1 MPFRGSVYL
10 KPVAR
15 TDEQRKTI
23 YLTVAI
29 VVAFLVHRLKVPI
42 FVVVLWLKV
51 LALHRGVTAVSRLP
65 RLTILQHRP
74 RALGRAQRLDV
85 S

>member
-29 VVAFLVHRLKVPI
+29 VKMDGNKEQDMKQTRKKHSPVFKAKVVAFLVHRLKVPI
-42 FVVVLWLKV
+42 FVVVLWLYTVFPV
-51 LALHRGVTAVSRLP
+51 LEE
-65 RLTILQHRP
+65 
-74 RALGRAQRLDV
+74 
-85 S
+85 